1 MPFLQEDAVLAPDGG
16 PIYVE
21 TDLSILFSEPW
32 NAFSSLAIV
41 LPAVYWAVKL
51 KGNFR
56 KYPFIFYCIPLLI
69 LGGTGSTLFHAFRN
83 SEYLLMMDVLPT
95 AILMFSVG
103 IYFWL
108 KIIPN
113 WWGTAGIVIPGT
125 VLRYTMHEIFPEE
138 LATNLS
144 YFIAGT
150 IVFFPL
156 IFYLIKTRFEKAGF
170 IILSVLF
177 LIFALLFREMDF
189 RVAHILPMGSH
200 FLWHISS
207 GVGAFFLA
215 EYLYHIRIEEMTN
228 DAVKS

>member
-1 MPFLQEDAVLAPDGG
+1 MLPQQEITGLAPDGG
-16 PIYVE
+16 PYYAE

-51 KGNFR
+51 KGNY
-56 KYPFIFYCIPLLI
+56 KQYPFIFLCIPLLV
-69 LGGTGSTLFHAFRN
+69 LGGMGSTLFHAFRN

-103 IYFWL
+103 VYFWL

-125 VLRYTMHEIFPEE
+125 ILRYAIYEFYPEE
-138 LATNLS
+138 VAVNIS

-156 IFYLIKTRFEKAGF
+156 IFYLVKTKFDRGGF
-170 IILSVLF
+170 IVLSVAFLILSLV
-177 LIFALLFREMDF
+177 FREMDF
-189 RVAHILPMGSH
+189 RVVHVLPMGSH
-200 FLWHISS
+200 FLWHIFS
-207 GVGAFFLA
+207 GFGAFFLA
-215 EYLYHIRIEEMTN
+215 KYLYFIRTKELS
-228 DAVKS
+228 VVQ

>member
-1 MPFLQEDAVLAPDGG
+1 MLPEQENTSLAPDGG
-16 PIYVE
+16 PFYAE
-21 TDLSILFSEPW
+21 TDLTILFSEPW

-51 KGNFR
+51 KGDVK
-56 KYPFIFYCIPLLI
+56 KYPFIFYCVPLLI

-103 IYFWL
+103 VYFWL

-113 WWGTAGIVIPGT
+113 WWGTVSIVVPGT
-125 VLRYTMHEIFPEE
+125 ILRYAMHDIFPEE

-156 IFYLIKTRFEKAGF
+156 IFYLVKTRFEKGHF
-170 IILSVLF
+170 IVLSVLF
-177 LIFALLFREMDF
+177 LIFSLICREMDH
-189 RVAHILPMGSH
+189 RVVDVLPMGSH
-200 FLWHISS
+200 FLWHIFS
-207 GVGAFFLA
+207 GIGAFFLA
-215 EYLYHIRIEEMTN
+215 EYLYFIRTKELSNNASI
-228 DAVKS
+228 A

>member
-1 MPFLQEDAVLAPDGG
+1 MLPRQEITGLAPDGG
-16 PIYVE
+16 PFYAE

-41 LPAVYWAVKL
+41 LPAVYWAIKL
-51 KGNFR
+51 KGDYR
-56 KYPFIFYCIPLLI
+56 RYPFIFFCIPLLI
-69 LGGTGSTLFHAFRN
+69 LGGMGSTLFHAFRN

-103 IYFWL
+103 VYFWL

-125 VLRYTMHEIFPEE
+125 ILRYATYEVYPEE
-138 LATNLS
+138 VAVNIS

-156 IFYLIKTRFEKAGF
+156 IFYLVKTKFDQGGF
-170 IILSVLF
+170 IVLSVLF
-177 LIFALLFREMDF
+177 LILSLVFREMDF
-189 RVAHILPMGSH
+189 RVVHVLPMGSH
-200 FLWHISS
+200 FLWHIFS
-207 GVGAFFLA
+207 GFGAFFLA
-215 EYLYHIRIEEMTN
+215 KYLFYIRTKEMSN
-228 DAVKS
+228 SAAKA